1 MSLPVSF
8 NHLGISVADIDK
20 AVEFY
25 REVFGWKPLFDPMQV
40 KRMPPMTD
48 FTDTIYGDDWGSFR
62 MCSMATENGID
73 VELLEFEG
81 NYSPKS
87 SLEYRR
93 LGVFHFGIA
102 TTDAKALLSKIEEH
116 GGKQYSD
123 YSTRQLAE
131 GKRDI
136 VFIEDPFGNVIEI
149 FGVNND

>member
-1 MSLPVSF
+1 MSQPVSF

-20 AVEFY
+20 AIDFY
-25 REVFGWKPLFDPMQV
+25 KEVFGWKLLFGPMPV
-40 KRMPPMTD
+40 KRTPPMTD
-48 FTDTIYGDDWGSFR
+48 FTDTIYGDDWGSFSLA
-62 MCSMATENGID
+62 SMAAENGIE
-73 VELLEFEG
+73 VEFLEFEG
-81 NYSPKS
+81 NYPGKC

-102 TTDAKALLSKIEEH
+102 TTDAKALLAKIEEN

-123 YSTRQLAE
+123 FSTRQLAD